1 MRADFFVDDRL
12 RNDSNKHIEATITDL
27 SELKKINDDIAK
39 LLKEK
44 KWEGDARDKCAAAI
58 EMMEAYRKDLESLCS
73 EIKSEIENLVDDADA
88 FVDNSDKIES
98 IMKV

>member
-44 KWEGDARDKCAAAI
+44 NGKV
-58 EMMEAYRKDLESLCS
+58 M
-73 EIKSEIENLVDDADA
+73 LVISAQLLLR
-88 FVDNSDKIES
+88 
-98 IMKV
+98 